1 MKCIIAGSR
10 GINDIAH
17 LIEAI
22 EQSGFEITEV
32 VSGMAD
38 NSPDMLGVVWAKQK
52 SIPIKPFPAEW
63 SNKDLPGAI
72 MRVNKWGQ
80 VYNVNA
86 GYYRN
91 QKMADYG
98 ECLIALHDG
107 KSKGTLDM
115 INRAMLKRLP
125 VHVFTITRNRE

>member
-10 GINDIAH
+10 GINDIAY
-17 LIEAI
+17 LVEAI

-32 VSGMAD
+32 VSGMTD
-38 NSPDMLGVVWAKQK
+38 NSPDMLGVVWAKQNG
-52 SIPIKPFPAEW
+52 IPIKPFPAEW
-63 SNKDLPGAI
+63 SNEDLPGAI

-80 VYNVNA
+80 LYNVNA
-86 GYYRN
+86 GFYRN

-98 ECLIALHDG
+98 ECLIALYDG
-107 KSKGTLDM
+107 KSKGTQDM

-125 VHVFTITRNRE
+125 VHVYTVARGQ